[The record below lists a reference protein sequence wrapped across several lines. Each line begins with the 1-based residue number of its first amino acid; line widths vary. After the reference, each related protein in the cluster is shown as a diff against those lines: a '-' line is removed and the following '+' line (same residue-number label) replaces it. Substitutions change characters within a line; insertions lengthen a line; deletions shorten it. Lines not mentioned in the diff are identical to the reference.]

1 MTLKISVAAAIA
13 LATILAVPD
22 ASYAASR
29 KHHKGAAASTETG
42 LTNPRECLGGGCT
55 GQNPDRV
62 GTQCS
67 NDCYKRPRASRP
79 KSSAQSPQ

>member
-13 LATILAVPD
+13 LAAILVVPD

-29 KHHKGAAASTETG
+29 KHKGTAASTETG
-42 LTNPRECLGGGCT
+42 LTNPRDCLGGGCT

-67 NDCYKRPRASRP
+67 ADCYKRTRVSRH
-79 KSSAQSPQ
+79 KSSARSPQ